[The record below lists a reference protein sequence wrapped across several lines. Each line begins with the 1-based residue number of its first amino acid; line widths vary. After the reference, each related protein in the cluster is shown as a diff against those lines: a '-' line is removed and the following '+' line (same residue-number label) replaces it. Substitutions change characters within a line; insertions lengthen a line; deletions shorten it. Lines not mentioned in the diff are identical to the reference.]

1 MPIVNKMRILF
12 AALIIALSLATT
24 VVADDSLP
32 VSSKSAAQMAQAA
45 RSFIDLLDAEQRK
58 ATLFSLGDAGRTTWS
73 NLPIIMVEPG
83 GTLLLNMT
91 DPQRMAVHDMLRAA
105 LSTQG
110 YAKMTGVMYLEDLLY
125 EIEVEE
131 LSKAPATEE
140 NASRRVFI
148 KTRKSGNYAVA
159 IFGNPGDKQWGWKI
173 AGHHAAMNFTVA
185 DGRVGFTPTFLGS
198 APMVVQSGHHAG
210 WSVLPHEGDRGVEM
224 MRALTPAQQKTALI
238 NPAVASDVFEGPG
251 RKASLSNYEGISTG
265 DFSAQQMKLLQVLVA
280 EYLRNADF
288 DTAEAHFDVIA
299 NIGWD
304 KLWFSWQGAVDP
316 DGRFYYR
323 VHGPRL
329 LIEYNRQDANHD
341 HMIVRDPKNDYGED
355 WLEKH
360 YEEHHPTMEEAMKNA
375 RQRIESAMTP

>member
-1 MPIVNKMRILF
+1 MPFVNKMRCLF
-12 AALIIALSLATT
+12 AALIVAVSLAAPAN
-24 VVADDSLP
+24 ADDTLP
-32 VSSKSAAQMAQAA
+32 GSSKSAAQMARAA
-45 RSFIDLLDAEQRK
+45 HEFIGLLEAEQRK
-58 ATLFSLGDAGRTTWS
+58 ATVFSLGDAGRTTWS
-73 NLPIIMVEPG
+73 NLPIIMVRPG
-83 GTLLLNMT
+83 GTLLRDMT
-91 DPQRMAVHDMLRAA
+91 EPQRIAVHDMLRAA

-131 LSKAPATEE
+131 LTNAPATKE
-140 NASRRVFI
+140 NVSRRAFI
-148 KTRKSGNYAVA
+148 ETRKSGNYAVA
-159 IFGNPGDKQWGWKI
+159 IFGKPSDRRWGWKI

-198 APMVVQSGHHAG
+198 SPMVMPVGPYAG
-210 WSVLPHEGDRGVEM
+210 WSALPHEGDRGVELM
-224 MRALTPAQQKTALI
+224 QALTPAQQESALI
-238 NPAVASDVFEGPG
+238 NPAVADDVFEGPG
-251 RKASLSNYEGISTG
+251 RKSSLSKFEGISTG
-265 DFSAQQMKLLQVLVA
+265 EFSVGQSALLRVLVA

-288 DTAEAHFDVIA
+288 DTADAHLDVVA
-299 NIGWD
+299 RAGWD
-304 KLWFSWQGAVDP
+304 NLWFSWRGAVDP

-329 LIEYNRQDANHD
+329 LIEYNRQNANHD

-375 RQRIESAMTP
+375 RERVESALTP